1 MYLTPTH
8 HISLH
13 SRPHSR
19 TLTLHTPSQIKQ
31 NSPSEETDTKSVTVY
46 EQVIA
51 NLSQQLEDLSVS
63 LDCLRESDRTLRLSL
78 RMVEQKA
85 LESEAK
91 LNAAQ
96 EK

>member
-1 MYLTPTH
+1 MFHCTH
-8 HISLH
+8 THAH
-13 SRPHSR
+13 SH
-19 TLTLHTPSQIKQ
+19 TLTFHTPSQIKQ
-31 NSPSEETDTKSVTVY
+31 NSPSEETDTESVAVY

-51 NLSQQLEDLSVS
+51 NLSRQLEDLSVS
-63 LDCLRESDRTLRLSL
+63 LDCLRESDQTLRLSL
-78 RMVEQKA
+78 RMAEQKA